1 MKNIYYL
8 IHSINFGD
16 TLCATP
22 TLRYLSQSH
31 RKKINV
37 VTHNKQVFNGNPYVD
52 SLLSFDEYFSNDVGD
67 IIKYES
73 FTHAGRL
80 DNNGV
85 EKKFSHV
92 DTRQLHANDLGFQLL
107 PDQLTYDFYPSQQ
120 TLDIELPDEYVV
132 LHVTTN
138 WPNRTWSD
146 ENWVK
151 LIDWLRENK
160 IFTVLIGSGY
170 REELHKS
177 LGDAPLDKYC
187 PTFENVYGI
196 DLTNQGSMS
205 DMWWILNDAKCLITM
220 DSGPL
225 HLAGCTNVNIIQLGS
240 AIHPSF
246 RAPFRYGRQDY
257 NYTYVGGTCN
267 LFCNSN
273 LFYNIQEWGHINA
286 VPPMPH
292 CLENKPTFECHPVI
306 DNVINNLKE
315 VLSKE
320 SHNKFDSIIELN
332 WNPDPNKIFF
342 NFNVNT
348 DLPIVLEVIDVN
360 TGLKRGDLDDTARRM
375 YDNNIWWVPSPGH
388 LDGLGDVILKLYLD
402 GKYYGEKM
410 LKINGDNHLNVL
422 GKNYV
427 FNDIAD
433 NSYSTFWEVFL
444 NKDYEREETC
454 SVNDGDVV
462 LDIGANYGFF
472 TLYSINRGAKKVY
485 SVEPYKTA
493 YNHIKELST
502 IFQNIEP
509 INKAISEEDGFIN
522 MFIHEGTSAINCVT
536 NHGEMFGR
544 TSNEVE
550 VESSN
555 INTLLST
562 IPEKI
567 DFMKIDCEGS
577 EYELFKTITNE
588 NLKKIKKI
596 VIETHGEKNTNLVV
610 DVLSKNKFKIFEHE
624 CSFDNKIIFA
634 VK

>member
-1 MKNIYYL
+1 MKKEIYYL

-52 SLLSFDEYFSNDVGD
+52 LLLSFDEYFSNDVGD
-67 IIKYES
+67 ILKYES
-73 FTHAGRL
+73 FTHAGRV
-80 DNNGV
+80 DNNGI

-177 LGDAPLDKYC
+177 LGDTPLDKYC

-205 DMWWILNDAKCLITM
+205 DMWWILNDAKCLVTM

-246 RAPFRYGRQDY
+246 RAPFRYGRQDF

-292 CLENKPTFECHPVI
+292 CLENKPTFECHPTIDKVI
-306 DNVINNLKE
+306 DIVGDILNKE
-315 VLSKE
+315 V
-320 SHNKFDSIIELN
+320 HNKFDSIIELN

-342 NFNVNT
+342 NYNVNT
-348 DLPIVLEVIDVN
+348 NLPVKLEVFDIN
-360 TGLKRGDLDDTARRM
+360 TGLKRDSFDDIAIRN
-375 YDNNIWWVPSPGH
+375 YGGNIWWAPSPGY
-388 LDGLGDVILKLYLD
+388 LEGLGNIELKLYLD
-402 GKYYGEKM
+402 NRYYGSKT
-410 LKINGDNHLNVL
+410 LKSKGDNYLSV
-422 GKNYV
+422 KNKQYIL
-427 FNDIAD
+427 DTTD
-433 NSYSTFWEVFL
+433 DKSYSTFWEVYI
-444 NKDYEREETC
+444 NKDYEFSEEF
-454 SVNDGDVV
+454 SIKNGDVV
-462 LDIGANYGFF
+462 LDIGANHGFF
-472 TLYSINRGAKKVY
+472 SMYSIDKGAKEVF
-485 SVEPYKTA
+485 SVEPVELS
-493 YNHIKELST
+493 YNTLLKLSKELPITPIQKAVSRLDGT
-502 IFQNIEP
+502 I
-509 INKAISEEDGFIN
+509 KMMLCDDV
-522 MFIHEGTSAINCVT
+522 SARNCVT
-536 NHGEMFGR
+536 EFNNILENTGDEII
-544 TSNEVE
+544 
-550 VESSN
+550 VESIN
-555 INTLLST
+555 INTL
-562 IPEKI
+562 IREINKKI
-567 DFMKIDCEGS
+567 DFLKIDCEGS
-577 EYELFKTITNE
+577 EIDVFQTISNK
-588 NLKKIKKI
+588 NLISVDRI
-596 VIETHGEKNTNLVV
+596 CIETHTD
-610 DVLSKNKFKIFEHE
+610 DVKSTILDILHKSNFKTET
-624 CSFDNKIIFA
+624 KGMLIFA
-634 VK
+634 KNLN